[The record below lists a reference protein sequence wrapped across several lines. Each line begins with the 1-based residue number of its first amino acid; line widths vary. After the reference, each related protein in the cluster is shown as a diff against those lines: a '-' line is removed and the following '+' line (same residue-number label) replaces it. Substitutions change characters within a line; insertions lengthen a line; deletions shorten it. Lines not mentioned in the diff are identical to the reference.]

1 MKNIRN
7 LNKEEQRRIFR
18 SLRPLCDLDR
28 IIFYMLDGVWKYCK
42 DDEELIATI
51 KELWNDDIKDS
62 IELFEYV
69 NSNSD
74 KFIKTIYCEDEDDN
88 IPWAY
93 LLWPDNATKDPNL
106 PSKEE
111 YKKMIHD
118 LENQGYD
125 LESSILLLL
134 DNQKESMNI

>member
-1 MKNIRN
+1 MQEIRN

-18 SLRPLCDLDR
+18 SLQPLCDLDR

-42 DDEELIATI
+42 DNEELIAAI

-74 KFIKTIYCEDEDDN
+74 KFIKAIYCEDEDDN

-118 LENQGYD
+118 LEDQGYD

-134 DNQKESMNI
+134 DNQKESMNV